1 MKWNIKKKKD
11 QTPYRKDER
20 ERCRAKGARILSMEQ
35 IEGIKSVKEDQWD
48 NLVLGED
55 IDEGGDPPRIW

>member
-1 MKWNIKKKKD
+1 
-11 QTPYRKDER
+11 
-20 ERCRAKGARILSMEQ
+20 MEQ